1 MLTENIVDQKEIIFF
16 KQIGDNMGQL
26 EDMYIFLRVV
36 ETGSITK
43 AAEQM
48 NIAKSAVSKRLSL
61 LEQKLGIKLINRTT
75 RKSSITE
82 AGQIYY
88 QRSKLIVDEVDELN
102 SQTASSKRALE
113 GTLNIAV
120 PLSFGLTHLAQAL
133 DLFLQQ
139 HTDLKLN
146 INFSDQKIDIV
157 EQGVDLAFRIGELD
171 NSTLQ
176 ARKIAPIKHVLC
188 ASPDYLKLH
197 GEPKIPS
204 DLKQHKII
212 KYASSDP
219 GGLKFLSKGGKEQI
233 VHFEPHIIAN
243 NGDFLKSLAE
253 SSHGI
258 TYLPTFIVWQSLA
271 TKSLIPILQEHKL
284 KTMHAYA
291 VYPPNRHLPLKV
303 RSLIDFLVERF
314 GDNPYWDQY

>member
-1 MLTENIVDQKEIIFF
+1 
-16 KQIGDNMGQL
+16 MGQL

-61 LEQKLGIKLINRTT
+61 LEQKLGTKLINRTT

-82 AGQIYY
+82 AGQRYY
-88 QRSKLIVDEVDELN
+88 QRGKLIVDEVDELN

-120 PLSFGLTHLAQAL
+120 PLSFGLTHLAPAL

-146 INFSDQKIDIV
+146 INFSDEKIDIV
-157 EQGVDLAFRIGELD
+157 EQGVDLAFRIGHLD
-171 NSTLQ
+171 SSSLQ
-176 ARKIAPIKHVLC
+176 ARTIAPIKHLLC
-188 ASPDYLKLH
+188 ASPEYLKLH
-197 GEPKIPS
+197 GEPMTPN
-204 DLKQHKII
+204 DLKQHKVS
-212 KYASSDP
+212 KYGNSDS
-219 GGLKFLSKGGKEQI
+219 GGLKLFSKEGKENV
-233 VHFEPHIIAN
+233 VHLEPHIIAN

-253 SSHGI
+253 SGHGI

-271 TKSLIPILQEHKL
+271 SKKLVPVLAEHKL
-284 KTMHAYA
+284 QTMHAYA
-291 VYPPNRHLPLKV
+291 IYPPNRHLPLKV

-314 GDNPYWDQY
+314 GDNPYWDQ

>member
-1 MLTENIVDQKEIIFF
+1 
-16 KQIGDNMGQL
+16 MGQL

-48 NIAKSAVSKRLSL
+48 NTAKSAVSKRLSL
-61 LEQKLGIKLINRTT
+61 LEHKLGIKLINRTT

-82 AGQIYY
+82 AGQHYY
-88 QRSKLIVDEVDELN
+88 QRSKLILDEVEELN
-102 SQTASSKRALE
+102 SQTSCSTRSLE

-120 PLSFGLTHLAQAL
+120 PLSFGLCHLTPAL
-133 DLFLQQ
+133 DLFLKE
-139 HTDLKLN
+139 HADLKLN

-157 EQGVDLAFRIGELD
+157 EQGVDLAFRIGQLD
-171 NSTLQ
+171 NSSMQ

-188 ASPDYLKLH
+188 ASPEYLKLH
-197 GEPKIPS
+197 GEPNSPD
-204 DLKQHKII
+204 DLKLHKIL
-212 KYASSDP
+212 KYGSSDQN
-219 GGLKFLSKGGKEQI
+219 GLIFLTQDGKEQI
-233 VHFEPHIIAN
+233 VHLEPHFIAN

-253 SSHGI
+253 SNHGI
-258 TYLPTFIVWQSLA
+258 SYLPTFIVWQSLA
-271 TKSLIPILQEHKL
+271 TQTLVPVLKEYQLQ
-284 KTMHAYA
+284 TMHAYA

-314 GDNPYWDQY
+314 GDNPYWDQ

>member
-1 MLTENIVDQKEIIFF
+1 
-16 KQIGDNMGQL
+16 MGQL

-48 NIAKSAVSKRLSL
+48 NIAKSAVSKRLAL

-82 AGQIYY
+82 AGQRYY
-88 QRSKLIVDEVDELN
+88 QRSKLIIDEVDELN
-102 SQTASSKRALE
+102 SQTSSSKRALE

-120 PLSFGLTHLAQAL
+120 PLSFGLTHLAPAL

-139 HTDLKLN
+139 HSDLKLN

-157 EQGVDLAFRIGELD
+157 EQGVDLAFRIGQLD
-171 NSTLQ
+171 NSSLQ

-188 ASPDYLKLH
+188 ASPDYLKLQ
-197 GEPKIPS
+197 GEPKTPN
-204 DLKQHKII
+204 DLKNHKVI
-212 KYASSDP
+212 KYGNLDQ
-219 GGLKFLSKGGKEQI
+219 GGLKLLNKEGEEHI

-253 SSHGI
+253 SNHGI
-258 TYLPTFIVWQSLA
+258 TYLPSFIVWQSLA
-271 TKSLIPILQEHKL
+271 TKKL
-284 KTMHAYA
+284 VPVLAEYKIESMYAYA

-314 GDNPYWDQY
+314 GNDPYWDQY

>member
-1 MLTENIVDQKEIIFF
+1 
-16 KQIGDNMGQL
+16 MGQL
-26 EDMYIFLRVV
+26 EDMYIYQRVV

-75 RKSSITE
+75 RMSSITE
-82 AGQIYY
+82 AGQRYY
-88 QRSKLIVDEVDELN
+88 QRSKLILDEVEELN
-102 SQTASSKRALE
+102 SQTSSSKRALE

-120 PLSFGLTHLAQAL
+120 PLSFGLTHLAPAL

-171 NSTLQ
+171 NSSLQ
-176 ARKIAPIKHVLC
+176 ARKVAPIKHVLC
-188 ASPDYLKLH
+188 ASPGYLKSH
-197 GEPKIPS
+197 GEPKTPN
-204 DLKQHKII
+204 DLKQHKIL
-212 KYASSDP
+212 KYGSADHS
-219 GGLKFLSKGGKEQI
+219 GLKFITKEGQEQV
-233 VHFEPHIIAN
+233 VHLEPHAIAN

-271 TKSLIPILQEHKL
+271 TQTLVPVLQEYQMQ
-284 KTMHAYA
+284 TMYAYA
-291 VYPPNRHLPLKV
+291 IYPANRHLPLKV

-314 GDNPYWDQY
+314 GNNPYWDQ

>member
-1 MLTENIVDQKEIIFF
+1 
-16 KQIGDNMGQL
+16 MGQL

-82 AGQIYY
+82 AGQRYY
-88 QRSKLIVDEVDELN
+88 QRSKLIIDEVDELN
-102 SQTASSKRALE
+102 SQTSSSKRALE

-120 PLSFGLTHLAQAL
+120 PLSFGLTHLAPAL
-133 DLFLQQ
+133 NLFLQQ
-139 HTDLKLN
+139 HSDLKLN

-157 EQGVDLAFRIGELD
+157 EQGVDLAFRIGQLD
-171 NSTLQ
+171 NSSLQ

-197 GEPKIPS
+197 GAPQTPS
-204 DLKQHKII
+204 DLKHHKMI
-212 KYASSDP
+212 KYGSSDQ
-219 GGLKFLSKGGKEQI
+219 GGLKLLSKNGEEHI

-253 SSHGI
+253 SHHGI
-258 TYLPTFIVWQSLA
+258 TYLPSFIVWQSLA
-271 TKSLIPILQEHKL
+271 TKKL
-284 KTMHAYA
+284 VPVLADYKLHSMYAYA
-291 VYPPNRHLPLKV
+291 VYPANRHLPLKV

-314 GDNPYWDQY
+314 GNDPYWDQY